1 MSTSH
6 TLLCT
11 ALAILLG
18 ACAKSDPPA
27 ASSAAPAP
35 TTVTAPAA
43 ALAAAA
49 PTDAVTGIADCDQF
63 LSAYEQC
70 VTEKVPAQVRDQ
82 MQTGIN
88 QWKTAWRDMANNAAT
103 KDSLPQICQQ
113 ARASSKPALDAYG
126 CSI

>member
-1 MSTSH
+1 MSKSPA
-6 TLLCT
+6 LLCT
-11 ALAILLG
+11 LALATLLG

-27 ASSAAPAP
+27 ASPAP
-35 TTVTAPAA
+35 SAPIAASTAPPATA
-43 ALAAAA
+43 
-49 PTDAVTGIADCDQF
+49 DAVTGVADCDQF

-82 MQTGIN
+82 MKAGID

-103 KDSLPQICQQ
+103 RDSLPQICQQ